1 MNIIQKIV
9 FGFTV
14 FLTVCDIASSGPP
27 PSYSAQSYVTV
38 DETVQINTA
47 LFTFNVTDDGA
58 SISVEPADD
67 TTRRFVTVHVS
78 GGPSPWTVTVR
89 NSIPLDKDIATG
101 GQSSI
106 GLRFSLSDADG
117 NTIVTRITTL
127 YLTDVNDNAPVFLN
141 KPYTWYIYEKPYNTS
156 TFYKINA
163 TDFDS
168 NRNGRISY
176 FMQSQHTASEYLD
189 AFSID
194 IVSGM
199 VHLQK
204 PLDYETNNFY
214 QFTITA
220 MDGGSPP
227 LTTTTDLI
235 ISVRDVQDT
244 APFFTGGPY
253 HAEVQEEV
261 PRGTYVLRVN
271 AVDGDTG
278 SPNNIIYTMLNNT
291 GDICG
296 NMFTIDHD
304 TGMFATSS
312 FIDRDSGII
321 KNNSGF
327 CRFTVLATENGSTS
341 ITQYGNTSIT
351 TDVIIKVLDINDNA
365 PIFSQKFY
373 TAYIPDNSSPGSAI
387 TVANEIIVK
396 DNDEGD
402 NAMMNITLTYA
413 DTGYPCQDF
422 YVDQTTIFGEGSIW
436 IRMSNH
442 ANMSDLRFSKTK
454 QIVLWITATGPPPLQ
469 FESSALLNITITP
482 GGTYLCNGG
491 HTQNVAVSST
501 FPINT
506 TPITTSPLPVPGNG
520 EQQIVSLNVGGSVFQ
535 TSLAT
540 IQRVP
545 ANSVLMA
552 TPSFIDRD
560 PTHFRVILDYLRDK
574 GSFDAGRLP
583 SHILDLHEIIAEAMY
598 YQLDELAH
606 ICTTKLTA
614 MIA

>member
-1 MNIIQKIV
+1 MMNVITCSASCFPQCTMTWMKTGKIISSSSELNIEQLEREEAGV
-9 FGFTV
+9 Y
-14 FLTVCDIASSGPP
+14 VCTARNPSS
-27 PSYSAQSYVTV
+27 SQY
-38 DETVQINTA
+38 NHTA

-291 GDICG
+291 
-296 NMFTIDHD
+296 
-304 TGMFATSS
+304 
-312 FIDRDSGII
+312 
-321 KNNSGF
+321 
-327 CRFTVLATENGSTS
+327 
-341 ITQYGNTSIT
+341 
-351 TDVIIKVLDINDNA
+351 VLDINDNA

-396 DNDEGD
+396 DNDE
-402 NAMMNITLTYA
+402 
-413 DTGYPCQDF
+413 
-422 YVDQTTIFGEGSIW
+422 
-436 IRMSNH
+436 
-442 ANMSDLRFSKTK
+442 
-454 QIVLWITATGPPPLQ
+454 ITATGPPPLQ

-606 ICTTKLTA
+606 ISSDYTNGKVLCKAVGGYPVMIQTKTESDYLKQQLTIAGSGIVYIGLVEQSHGVWVWDKTQTALTFQEWALNEPYNCYPCIEQCVGMVPTTSSSWNDLA
-614 MIA
+614 CGLSLPMLCELNV